1 MYHYFLLFISIS
13 FCFTQHRSLY
23 SVGDTISI
31 IDQNIEFNVCHGD
44 ENYNVGEN
52 FSLANLNGLTNG
64 GEYKVTL
71 ISMNATW

>member
-1 MYHYFLLFISIS
+1 
-13 FCFTQHRSLY
+13 LY
-23 SVGDTISI
+23 SVGDTVSI

-44 ENYNVGEN
+44 ENYHVGEN

>member
-1 MYHYFLLFISIS
+1 MYLYLILFISIS
-13 FCFTQHRSLY
+13 FSFPQHRSFY

-31 IDQNIEFNVCHGD
+31 IDQNIEFNVCHSDGHY
-44 ENYNVGEN
+44 ELGEN
-52 FSLANLNGLTNG
+52 FSMSDLNGLTNG

>member
-1 MYHYFLLFISIS
+1 MHLYLILFISIS
-13 FCFTQHRSLY
+13 FSFPQHRSFY

-31 IDQNIEFNVCHGD
+31 IDQNIEFNVCHSDGHY
-44 ENYNVGEN
+44 ELGEN
-52 FSLANLNGLTNG
+52 FSMSDLNGLTNG